1 MTDTISI
8 VQTDELKEQIDVI
21 LRQTDYSYEVAREK
35 LEEYNNDHVAVI
47 KAYMGIGKANKQK
60 KNIKSINQEIYRQ
73 LRNKLDN
80 NLRDYH
86 QRVEKGEVKKVI

>member
-1 MTDTISI
+1 MTDTISC
-8 VQTDELKEQIDVI
+8 VKTDELKEQIDVI

-47 KAYMGIGKANKQK
+47 KAYMGIGGADKQK
-60 KNIKSINQEIYRQ
+60 KNVKSINQEIYRQ

>member
-1 MTDTISI
+1 MG
-8 VQTDELKEQIDVI
+8 IDVS
-21 LRQTDYSYEVAREK
+21 T
-35 LEEYNNDHVAVI
+35 NNN
-47 KAYMGIGKANKQK
+47 NKQK
-60 KNIKSINQEIYRQ
+60 KSVTSINQEIYRQ